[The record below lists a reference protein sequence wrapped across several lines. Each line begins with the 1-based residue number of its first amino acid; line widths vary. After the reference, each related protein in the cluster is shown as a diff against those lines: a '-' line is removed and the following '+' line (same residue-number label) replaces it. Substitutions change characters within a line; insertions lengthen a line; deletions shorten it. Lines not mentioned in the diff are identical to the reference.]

1 MDFSS
6 LPFIKSFA
14 KSHQIIKLKQN
25 LFFLL
30 ICFNG
35 RIKFFFFVPKLPDL
49 SNNIFFSFDEGG
61 NSDCYG
67 IIITFRHL

>member
-14 KSHQIIKLKQN
+14 KSHQTIKLKQI
-25 LFFLL
+25 FFSSW
-30 ICFNG
+30 FVSRVVSNS
-35 RIKFFFFVPKLPDL
+35 FFVPKLPDL
-49 SNNIFFSFDEGG
+49 SNNIFFLFDEGG